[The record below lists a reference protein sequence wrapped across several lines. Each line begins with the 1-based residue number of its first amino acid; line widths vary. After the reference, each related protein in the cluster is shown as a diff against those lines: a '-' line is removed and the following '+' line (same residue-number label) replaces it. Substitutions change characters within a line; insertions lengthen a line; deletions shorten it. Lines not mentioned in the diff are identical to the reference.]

1 MPSHVTALR
10 TVLSVGQT
18 LGAGIAA
25 WGVGR
30 VPPGDSDKADGKS
43 EPPGTAQWL
52 LHPPESSFIINLI
65 SNTFPPLLSNAY
77 CTRCGH
83 WDVVV
88 SKIGD
93 LSTSGI

>member
-1 MPSHVTALR
+1 MPSHVTTLR
-10 TVLSVGQT
+10 TVLCQT

-25 WGVGR
+25 RGVGR
-30 VPPGDSDKADGKS
+30 IPPGDSDKADGKS
-43 EPPGTAQWL
+43 ESPGTAQWQF
-52 LHPPESSFIINLI
+52 HPQRAHSSLALI
-65 SNTFPPLLSNAY
+65 SNAFPPLLSNAY

>member
-52 LHPPESSFIINLI
+52 LHPQRAHSSLTSLATHFLP
-65 SNTFPPLLSNAY
+65 SLAMHTAP
-77 CTRCGH
+77 
-83 WDVVV
+83 VVAT
-88 SKIGD
+88 GM
-93 LSTSGI
+93 LW